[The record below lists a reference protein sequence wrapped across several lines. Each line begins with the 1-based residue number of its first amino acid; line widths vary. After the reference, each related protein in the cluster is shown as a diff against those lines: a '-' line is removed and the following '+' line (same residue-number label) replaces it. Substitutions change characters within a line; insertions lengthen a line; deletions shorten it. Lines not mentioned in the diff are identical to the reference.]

1 MARKPTDP
9 VKLNLRFTEALRA
22 RLEKQATKN
31 NRSLNEEIINRL
43 QESFRQE
50 DMMIELEKLSER
62 LSERMVKNVTVRLGD
77 LVLKDGKWTREGGE
91 K

>member
-9 VKLNLRFTEALRA
+9 VKLNLRFNEALRA

-43 QESFRQE
+43 EDSFQG
-50 DMMIELEKLSER
+50 DDLAAALEKLSHKMTLR
-62 LSERMVKNVTVRLGD
+62 IGNTTIKQ
-77 LVLKDGKWTREGGE
+77 GKWTREGE
-91 K
+91 EQ